1 MDAATLIAPA
11 RPERPG
17 GDVTPARLPP
27 APQLELPRGPVR
39 PTPGRAR
46 PVKVPPRQ
54 PMPRPPA
61 PRRRVA
67 RTSAGPAVLRNWRL
81 RAGAGLVL
89 LLALLVPGLVYGP
102 ALLRELDRQW
112 SALTGT
118 IELADAVER
127 IVMAESRSDPNAR
140 NRRSSATGAG
150 QFLDQT
156 WLELIRAHRADL
168 ARRGEKEALELRRDP
183 ALARE
188 MTARFLERNAAM
200 LRRQCLPVTL
210 GAVYLA
216 HFAGG
221 AGAVALLSAPD
232 AADAAATMAKADA
245 TGRMTR
251 ERIVKANPFL
261 EGLTVADLKARLD
274 RKLRG
279 PEIRLAGMLPI
290 RSGRADAGLIVRL
303 PAAAPCRRAASR
315 T

>member
-1 MDAATLIAPA
+1 
-11 RPERPG
+11 
-17 GDVTPARLPP
+17 
-27 APQLELPRGPVR
+27 
-39 PTPGRAR
+39 
-46 PVKVPPRQ
+46 
-54 PMPRPPA
+54 MPRPPA

-156 WLELIRAHRADL
+156 WLALIRAHRADL
-168 ARRGEKEALELRRDP
+168 LRRGEKEALELRRDP

-221 AGAVALLSAPD
+221 AGAVALLSAP
-232 AADAAATMAKADA
+232 ADADA
-245 TGRMTR
+245 RGGGQGGGGGGGGGGRAPLSRGLPPPMGGGGAGGGGGR
-251 ERIVKANPFL
+251 GGGGGAIPFL

-279 PEIRLAGMLPI
+279 PEIRLAGMMPI
-290 RSGRADAGLIVRL
+290 RSGHADAGLIVRL

>member
-1 MDAATLIAPA
+1 
-11 RPERPG
+11 
-17 GDVTPARLPP
+17 
-27 APQLELPRGPVR
+27 
-39 PTPGRAR
+39 
-46 PVKVPPRQ
+46 
-54 PMPRPPA
+54 
-61 PRRRVA
+61 
-67 RTSAGPAVLRNWRL
+67 
-81 RAGAGLVL
+81 
-89 LLALLVPGLVYGP
+89 LALLVPGLVYGP

-156 WLELIRAHRADL
+156 WLALIRAHRADL
-168 ARRGEKEALELRRDP
+168 LRRGEKEALELRRDP

-221 AGAVALLSAPD
+221 AGAVALLSAPAD
-232 AADAAATMAKADA
+232 ADAASTMAKADA

-279 PEIRLAGMLPI
+279 PEIRLAGMMPI
-290 RSGRADAGLIVRL
+290 RSGHADAGLIVRL
-303 PAAAPCRRAASR
+303 PAAAPCPRAASR